1 MGDGTRT
8 AIRLTSLAAPLLVA
22 LSAASAHA
30 AAPVLGDIAPHGL
43 RRGQATVLT
52 LSGTGLGQN
61 GPEIRAT
68 LPGSLGPVKVLNPN
82 QIQVEAKVPGDAP
95 VGFYAIQ
102 VRTADGLTARLPLA
116 LGDLPEQNEAE
127 PNNLPAQATAIPLP
141 LTVSG
146 SAPGSDRDF
155 VKFKASK
162 GQRITIEVEARRLG
176 SGLEPVVTVFD
187 LAGKPLTSDN
197 DGTSL
202 QGDPRLV
209 FVAPADG
216 EFLAAIQDVR
226 FAGQGNTFYR
236 LKIGDFAS
244 ADAMF
249 PLGWKRGEPL
259 DARWLGGSLAGE
271 FRASLTTPND
281 PTLTYTS
288 IGLPAPGPAGSSP
301 FKLVLGDRPE
311 AIEPD
316 GKGPHAWSPGSV
328 MNGRLG
334 MKGEVDQYRLAVT
347 PGQTLMFDVTAA
359 RLGSKLDGVVRV
371 TKADGSA
378 LGEADDGAG
387 FDPQL
392 TLGIPAGVNE
402 VIVSVRDLLGRGGPA
417 FPYRLSARPVMP
429 DYQLLVNM
437 PAITIPRG
445 ASVVVPVQVV
455 RQGINDAIQLSIPSD
470 TPGVT
475 ATGGEIPAGAND
487 GSILLSAAPGVGS
500 TPVTLEIWGSA
511 GPASQPLRR
520 RARLASDGTPQGPNR
535 PSELLAAIGN
545 GPPIVLAAATPSL
558 TFVQGESSSLV
569 IKGTRLNGFKG
580 AVSFTTDGKPPQVG
594 GGGGVMAGDK
604 SEAVLTYSIDG
615 VTRLGPARLQIVAK
629 TRNGDRDESI
639 NLPPV
644 NAVVVRP
651 FSIEI
656 LTPSVTLKPG
666 GKAKIIGLVR
676 RAAPFNKEVGIAHEG
691 STPPPQV
698 TFGAATVAPGEALI
712 SLEIAAGPQAAPG
725 TFDYQVRG
733 STAMD
738 GRKNTK
744 DYVIPIIPV
753 KVTITPADPPKKLTA
768 NPATGVPNR

>member
-1 MGDGTRT
+1 MADGTRT
-8 AIRLTSLAAPLLVA
+8 TALAVMFAAL
-22 LSAASAHA
+22 LSATAAQA
-30 AAPVLGDIAPHGL
+30 AAPVLGDLAPRGL

-61 GPEIRAT
+61 GPEVRAT
-68 LPGSLGPVKVLNPN
+68 LPGTLGPIKVLGPN
-82 QIQVEAKVPGDAP
+82 QIQVEAKIPGDAP
-95 VGFYAIQ
+95 VGFYSIQ
-102 VRTADGLTARLPLA
+102 VRTADGLTSRLPVA
-116 LGDLPEQNEAE
+116 LGDLPERNEAE
-127 PNNLPAQATAIPLP
+127 PNNLPSQAKAIALP
-141 LTVSG
+141 VTISG
-146 SAPGSDRDF
+146 SSPGSDRDF
-155 VKFKASK
+155 VRFQASR

-176 SGLEPVVTVFD
+176 SGLEPVVTVLD
-187 LAGKPLTSDN
+187 LAGKPLTSDA
-197 DGTSL
+197 DEIAS

-216 EFLAAIQDVR
+216 EYLAAIQDVR
-226 FAGQGNTFYR
+226 YAGQGNAFYR

-249 PLGWKRGEPL
+249 PLGWRRGEPL
-259 DARWLGGSLAGE
+259 DARWLGGSLTGE
-271 FRASLTTPND
+271 FRTSLTTPND

-288 IGLPAPGPAGSSP
+288 INLPAPGPAGASP

-311 AIEPD
+311 AIEPEA
-316 GKGPHAWSPGSV
+316 KGPHPWIPGSV

-334 MKGEVDQYRLAVT
+334 MKGEVDEYKLAVS
-347 PGQTLMFDVTAA
+347 PGQTLMFDVNAA
-359 RLGSKLDGVVRV
+359 RLGSKLDGVIHVK
-371 TKADGSA
+371 KADGTV

-392 TLGIPAGVNE
+392 TLGIPAGVTE
-402 VIVSVRDLLGRGGPA
+402 VIVGVRDLLGRGGPA
-417 FPYRLSARPVMP
+417 FPYRLTARPVSP

-437 PAITIPRG
+437 PAITIPKG

-487 GSILLSAAPGVGS
+487 GSILLSATPGAASSPVG
-500 TPVTLEIWGSA
+500 LEIWGSA

-520 RARLASDGTPQGPNR
+520 RARLAADGTPQGPNR
-535 PSELLAAIGN
+535 PGELLAAIGN
-545 GPPIVLAAATPSL
+545 GPPIVLAAASPSVTL
-558 TFVQGESSSLV
+558 VHGETSRIV
-569 IKGTRLNGFKG
+569 IKGTRLDGFKG
-580 AVSFTTDGKPPQVG
+580 AVSFTTDAKPAQVA

-604 SEAVLTYSIDG
+604 SEATLSYTTDALTK
-615 VTRLGPARLQIVAK
+615 LGPARLQVVAK
-629 TRNGDRDESI
+629 TRSGDRDETI
-639 NLPPV
+639 NLPPL
-644 NAVVVRP
+644 AAEVVRP
-651 FSIEI
+651 FSIEV

-666 GKAKIIGLVR
+666 GKARIVGIVR
-676 RAAPFNKEVGIAHEG
+676 RIAPFNKPVGVAHEG
-691 STPPPQV
+691 STPPPHV
-698 TFGAATVAPGEALI
+698 TFGDATVAPGDALI

-744 DYVIPIIPV
+744 DYVIPIVPV
-753 KVTITPADPPKKLTA
+753 KVTITPADPPKKLSSAA
-768 NPATGVPNR
+768 NPTGAPAR